1 MAVKDCKQL
10 FLRLS
15 VLIIL
20 FAFTQVCLAGLYQE
34 TNCAGCHGQTGMGGL
49 GPPLASRKYEWE
61 FFRDVVRNG
70 KGMMPAT
77 AQKDLSDDEIR
88 EVYEELQKMPWDKDA
103 IPIAFEVGQL
113 LSTKNVAIIFLFV
126 FGISFL
132 LSLKVLAYWLK
143 VAGVAQLWPYIMR
156 FGLLKS
162 GWIALKSLVIDG
174 FLVASLW
181 RRSKHRWFMHG
192 LMLYGMCGLVLADIL
207 MQIYNPTRG
216 DLPLLNPLKLL
227 PVVSGIA
234 VLLGVF
240 YVMYRYRTDRFIDN
254 GLTLGR
260 DFLFVNLL
268 FHTVLSGFLSML
280 VNRLG
285 ISEYVMPIY
294 IYHLCAIAILILSAP
309 YTRFNHAFIV
319 PTLVAIT
326 RVADAIA
333 ASGVDLGFRRE
344 PSPGRHHK
352 TERMAHDLMKKI
364 GVNESDDIRIR
375 YYP

>member
-1 MAVKDCKQL
+1 MNRFRF
-10 FLRLS
+10 FLVGLQIVF
-15 VLIIL
+15 VLMVGASL
-20 FAFTQVCLAGLYQE
+20 GFAGLYQE
-34 TNCAGCHGQTGMGGL
+34 TSCAGCHGQTGMGGL

-61 FFRDVVRNG
+61 LFREVVRNG

-77 AQKDLSDDEIR
+77 THADLSDDEVR
-88 EVYEELQKMPWDKDA
+88 EVYEELQQMPWEQDA

-113 LSTKNVAIIFLFV
+113 LSTKNVAIIFLVV
-126 FGISFL
+126 FAVSFI
-132 LSLKVLAYWLK
+132 LSLKVLLYWLK
-143 VAGVAQLWPYIMR
+143 LAGFAQLWPYVMR
-156 FGLLKS
+156 FGLFKS
-162 GWIALKSLVIDG
+162 GWIALKSLFIDG

-181 RRSKHRWFMHG
+181 KRSKHRWFMHG
-192 LMLYGMCGLVLADIL
+192 LMLYGMFGLMVADIL

-227 PVVSGIA
+227 PVVSGVA

-268 FHTVLSGFLSML
+268 FHTVVSGFLSML

-285 ISEYVMPIY
+285 ITDYVMPIY
-294 IYHLCAIAILILSAP
+294 IYHLCAIAILVLSAP

-319 PTLVAIT
+319 PALVAMT
-326 RVADAIA
+326 RVSDAIA
-333 ASGVDLGFRRE
+333 ASGIDLGYSRE

-352 TERMAHDLMKKI
+352 TERMAQDLMKKLGI
-364 GVNESDDIRIR
+364 KESDNIRIR